1 MISFLENQDLLSMQQ
16 FGLKSNGSASDLL
29 LSMTTEWSKALEK
42 GTDSHDIAGAFA
54 KLRDYGVSGQYLPS
68 CRLPQG
74 KKISY
79 CIKLSFL
86 KWTSDECHCNTRECW
101 DLWNI
106 CFSDIWQLILEARSY
121 PTIALWRSLVQRNR
135 RLSQLNTSITPLIQY
150 HPGVV
155 AGMSLLL
162 LTRNNWCIFRGDSM
176 LCTETVRKDN
186 LEGPTLSFRKKNWDT
201 WS

>member
-1 MISFLENQDLLSMQQ
+1 MPERPSVWKRTIYHGHLQEENADLAIKLKACFIALCSCKVYRKKISVNDMISFLENQDLLSMQQ

-54 KLRDYGVSGQYLPS
+54 KLRGYGVSGQYLPS

-86 KWTSDECHCNTRECW
+86 K
-101 DLWNI
+101 
-106 CFSDIWQLILEARSY
+106 
-121 PTIALWRSLVQRNR
+121 
-135 RLSQLNTSITPLIQY
+135 
-150 HPGVV
+150 
-155 AGMSLLL
+155 
-162 LTRNNWCIFRGDSM
+162 
-176 LCTETVRKDN
+176 
-186 LEGPTLSFRKKNWDT
+186 
-201 WS
+201 

>member
-54 KLRDYGVSGQYLPS
+54 KLRGYGVSGQYLPS

-86 KWTSDECHCNTRECW
+86 KWTSDECHCTTRECVGT
-101 DLWNI
+101 
-106 CFSDIWQLILEARSY
+106 CETFASVTSDNSY
-121 PTIALWRSLVQRNR
+121 YKRDHIR
-135 RLSQLNTSITPLIQY
+135 RLHSDVHLYKGTGGWVNWIHQS
-150 HPGVV
+150 HPWYNIILGS
-155 AGMSLLL
+155 SLLRL
-162 LTRNNWCIFRGDSM
+162 LYMTRHNWCLSRGEQISHRNG
-176 LCTETVRKDN
+176 LIYN
-186 LEGPTLSFRKKNWDT
+186 LGTLPQFSGRNWDT